1 MLWKICTPSD
11 PSSTVAAAVVVSRAV
26 LHGHVVV
33 EEFDAALLLELS
45 VAPSLGVAE
54 DEVNALDALCG
65 DLGCRLLTTR
75 APAEREET
83 EVGEADAL
91 AVEDEFLEAVEGVHQ
106 NAVDGASRV
115 RRVVLGDVGH
125 EVLKLHGAV
134 LHCGGIVL
142 LLASVLAY
150 LWSALHLT
158 ILQSS
163 FYSHNR

>member
-1 MLWKICTPSD
+1 MAGAATFCRAATVATAVVL
-11 PSSTVAAAVVVSRAV
+11 STV
-26 LHGHVVV
+26 LHSDVVV

-75 APAEREET
+75 AHAEREET

-125 EVLKLHGAV
+125 EVLP
-134 LHCGGIVL
+134 
-142 LLASVLAY
+142 S
-150 LWSALHLT
+150 
-158 ILQSS
+158 
-163 FYSHNR
+163 